1 MFTIYNNR
9 NIQDQF
15 HRAVQSDKLHH
26 ANLISSGPGEDGLPL
41 GLYLAALLL
50 CDSNTAC
57 GTCRGCTRVAKMEH
71 PDLNFTFPI
80 VSGGASGTS
89 DDFLKEFRSAL
100 LTNPFLDPDSWQ
112 QHIATKNQQLQIP
125 VKEIQNLQ
133 HKLSLT
139 AAEGKNRVLLLWMP
153 EQIKSVASNK
163 LLKLIEEPL
172 DNTYIILITHRKN
185 RLLPTIT
192 SRCAPWHAKPLSN
205 DAFNQHFSGTQ
216 EALGRLLSMVY
227 APNLGAA
234 ITAQSDPANTQIDE
248 FASWMRICYK
258 GNPVEISGAVAE
270 LSALPKESLK
280 TLIFRAQH
288 FLERG
293 FYHNVQATDSS
304 ATDLG
309 AINVQ
314 KLSSAVVPRGAQK
327 ITAALGM
334 CLRDLERNIHVKTSL
349 TFTSYELH
357 KAFRGLL

>member
-89 DDFLKEFRSAL
+89 DDFLKEFRSAIL
-100 LTNPFLDPDSWQ
+100 ANPFLDPDSWQ

-185 RLLPTIT
+185 RLL
-192 SRCAPWHAKPLSN
+192 
-205 DAFNQHFSGTQ
+205 
-216 EALGRLLSMVY
+216 
-227 APNLGAA
+227 
-234 ITAQSDPANTQIDE
+234 
-248 FASWMRICYK
+248 
-258 GNPVEISGAVAE
+258 
-270 LSALPKESLK
+270 
-280 TLIFRAQH
+280 
-288 FLERG
+288 
-293 FYHNVQATDSS
+293 
-304 ATDLG
+304 
-309 AINVQ
+309 
-314 KLSSAVVPRGAQK
+314 SAVEWVSRSSK
-327 ITAALGM
+327 RWVVISVHRL
-334 CLRDLERNIHVKTSL
+334 
-349 TFTSYELH
+349 
-357 KAFRGLL
+357 

>member
-1 MFTIYNNR
+1 MFAIYNNPTL
-9 NIQDQF
+9 QDQF
-15 HRAVQSDKLHH
+15 KSAINSDKLHH
-26 ANLISSGPGEDGLPL
+26 ANLITSGAGEDGLPL
-41 GLYLAALLL
+41 GLYLANLLL
-50 CDSNTAC
+50 CDQNSAC
-57 GTCRGCTRVAKMEH
+57 GECRGCKRVEKLEH

-80 VSGGASGTS
+80 VSGGPSGTS
-89 DDFLKEFRSAL
+89 DDFLKEFREAVL
-100 LTNPFLDPDSWQ
+100 ANPFLDPDSWQ
-112 QHIATKNQQLQIP
+112 KSIATKNQQLQIP

-139 AAEGKNRVLLLWMP
+139 AAEGHNRVLLLWMP

-172 DNTYIILITHRKN
+172 DNTYIILVSHRKN

-192 SRCAPWHAKPLSN
+192 SRCAPWQAKPLN
-205 DAFNQHFSGTQ
+205 EEAFIQHFSGEQ
-216 EALGRLLSMVY
+216 ENLAKLLSMVY
-227 APNLGAA
+227 SPNLGAA
-234 ITAQSDPANTQIDE
+234 ISAKEDPANTQIDE

-258 GNPVEISGAVAE
+258 GNPVEITGVVNE
-270 LSALPKESLK
+270 LSTLPKEGLK

-293 FYHNVQATDSS
+293 FYHNVQGTDTS

-314 KLSSAVVPRGAQK
+314 KLSSSVVPVGAQK
-327 ITAALGM
+327 ITQALGH

-349 TFTSYELH
+349 TFASYELH
-357 KAFRGLL
+357 RAFRGLR

>member
-1 MFTIYNNR
+1 MFTIYNNSI
-9 NIQDQF
+9 IQDQF
-15 HRAVQSDKLHH
+15 NLAVRSQKLHH

-50 CDSNTAC
+50 CESNSAC
-57 GTCRGCTRVAKMEH
+57 GECRGCVRVNKLEH

-80 VSGGASGTS
+80 VSGGATGTS
-89 DDFLKEFRSAL
+89 DDYLKEFRAAVL
-100 LTNPFLDPDSWQ
+100 QNPFLDPDSWQ
-112 QHIATKNQQLQIP
+112 KQIATKNQQLQIP

-172 DNTYIILITHRKN
+172 DNTYIILISHRKN

-192 SRCAPWHAKPLSN
+192 SRCAPWHAKPLDSA
-205 DAFNQHFSGTQ
+205 AFEAYFDGENQM
-216 EALGRLLSMVY
+216 LGRLLSMVY

-234 ITAQSDPANTQIDE
+234 ITAKSDPTNTQIDE
-248 FASWMRICYK
+248 FAAWMRICYK
-258 GNPVEISGAVAE
+258 GNPVEISNTVAE

-280 TLIFRAQH
+280 TLIYRAQH

-293 FYHNVQATDSS
+293 FYHNVQATDTS

-327 ITAALGM
+327 ITSALGN